1 MSDQTN
7 ADPNSV
13 FSEGPTKN
21 ENADR
26 NQEGAAP
33 QRTDGDVLK
42 NSDQAFQSN
51 LVGEGRK
58 YSSVEKA
65 LEALEHSQ
73 SFIDQLKQENQGLR
87 EELSGQE
94 RMEEILRRV
103 ESSRGEG
110 ASHSEQGGKGA
121 GAATPPNGAG
131 QNDGDKGSKF
141 TQEEISELVRGEV
154 TRIEHQRTAEQNETE
169 ASSKLID
176 LANGDQKAA
185 TDMVQKAAKDL
196 GVSVRYLRQ
205 QAQVSPTAFYR
216 LVSAS
221 VGGKGEGEGPSVMKS
236 DSGSQNTE
244 AFDRGRY
251 RSGDSEIQPYSH
263 FKKLRKTLSK
273 SEYYSPSVQNA
284 MMRSRQ
290 QLGDSFYDE

>member
-7 ADPNSV
+7 TDPNSV
-13 FSEGPTKN
+13 FNEGQPK
-21 ENADR
+21 EHVDQ
-26 NQEGAAP
+26 NQERTDP
-33 QRTDGDVLK
+33 QRTDEVLK
-42 NSDQAFQSN
+42 NSADQAGLSS
-51 LVGEGRK
+51 LVGEGKK

-73 SFIDQLKQENQGLR
+73 SFIDQLKEENRGLR
-87 EELSGQE
+87 EELTATE
-94 RMEEILRRV
+94 RMEEALRRI
-103 ESSRGEG
+103 ETSRGEG
-110 ASHSEQGGKGA
+110 AVPSEQGGKGA
-121 GAATPPNGAG
+121 EAETPPQGAG
-131 QNDGDKGSKF
+131 QDDGKKF

-154 TRIEHQRTAEQNETE
+154 TRIERQRTAEQNEME
-169 ASSKLID
+169 ASNKLVE
-176 LANGDQKAA
+176 LAGGDQKDA
-185 TDMVQKAAKDL
+185 TAMVQKAAEEL

-205 QAQVSPTAFYR
+205 QAQTSPTAFYR

-221 VGGKGEGEGPSVMKS
+221 AKSGGDSGGPNVMKS

-244 AFDRGRY
+244 AFNKNQF

-290 QLGDSFYDE
+290 QLGDSFYDA